1 MQDAMRRILILTF
14 IISQIIISCDEDDLS
29 SDCKSRYYYYN
40 SEKIKLTEIPN
51 QGCIS
56 FYDTLSTETINQILG
71 QYPEIHV
78 LSIPSNNNH
87 AIISIDSKN
96 CDETDKFFDTI
107 KDDSRI
113 SNCSKYLIS
122 EEGFTLGITDV
133 FVCKLKRGTSLNQIT
148 ELVNSNHTEILES
161 NASNNYF
168 IIRADKNSNGDA
180 LDMANKFF
188 ESGFF
193 EYAEP
198 EFFSNYGIYTKK

>member
-1 MQDAMRRILILTF
+1 MKRILILTF
-14 IISQIIISCDEDDLS
+14 IISQIIMSCKKDDLS
-29 SDCKSRYYYYN
+29 SDCKSRYYYYD
-40 SEKIKLTEIPN
+40 SEKINLTEIPN

-56 FYDTLSTETINQILG
+56 FYDTLSAETINQILE
-71 QYPEIHV
+71 QYQGIHI
-78 LSIPSNNNH
+78 LSIPSNSKH
-87 AIISIDSKN
+87 AIISIDSEN
-96 CDETDKFFDTI
+96 CDETDKLFDTI
-107 KDDSRI
+107 KNDSRI

-133 FVCKLKRGTSLNQIT
+133 FVCVLKSGTSTNQII

-161 NASNNYF
+161 NNSNNRF

-198 EFFSNYGIYTKK
+198 EFFASYGTY

>member
-1 MQDAMRRILILTF
+1 MQNAMRRILILTF
-14 IISQIIISCDEDDLS
+14 IICQIIISCDKDDLS
-29 SDCKSRYYYYN
+29 SDCKSRYYYYD

-56 FYDTLSTETINQILG
+56 FYDTLSIETINQILE
-71 QYPEIHV
+71 QYQGIHI
-78 LSIPSNNNH
+78 LSIPSNSKH
-87 AIISIDSKN
+87 AIISIDSEN
-96 CDETDKFFDTI
+96 CDETDKLFDTI
-107 KDDSRI
+107 KNDSRI

-122 EEGFTLGITDV
+122 EEGFTLGFTDV
-133 FVCKLKRGTSLNQIT
+133 FVCVLKSGTSPSQII

-161 NASNNYF
+161 NNSNNRF

-188 ESGFF
+188 ESGLF

-198 EFFSNYGIYTKK
+198 EFFASYGTY